1 MAFVFK
7 AFPGQKSGLRRAVPA
22 RLPGKHD
29 ARDRSGP
36 RTQWS
41 DARHLRRCRRF
52 RRAAAYALKEAA
64 SAMFVVTTW
73 WARSFTRLDSDDA
86 AELFYRIGALPQC
99 RSLFPG
105 ELDLNDLFQSPLTQ
119 LAWNPHEQAVDG
131 LDHLHRCRGAP
142 AGHTLAYKT
151 PGMVLPG
158 CTIFRLGWPHFPS
171 FFLSLANVKR
181 FSGVPRLKFGAS
193 PQRRRMR
200 CQIFGI
206 DTSQLI

>member
-1 MAFVFK
+1 
-7 AFPGQKSGLRRAVPA
+7 
-22 RLPGKHD
+22 
-29 ARDRSGP
+29 
-36 RTQWS
+36 
-41 DARHLRRCRRF
+41 
-52 RRAAAYALKEAA
+52 
-64 SAMFVVTTW
+64 MFVVTTW

-193 PQRRRMR
+193 PNGEECDVKDLELTPRSLFRY
-200 CQIFGI
+200 FGL
-206 DTSQLI
+206 TTTVHLRAAPTGSARLLERHFKEGWHEEYPA